1 MDQMRQGSKEVAK
14 EDKIIL
20 QNEQDAWG
28 LLERALNKDPR
39 LENATITFSNW
50 PRLEITVR
58 GRDLEGTIPS
68 RFLPALMECQESVYK
83 IYCYAK
89 YKEFST
95 RRLKDSEKR
104 KLELVYKVEKGS
116 SEFAAQAAEALQ
128 KIALEAATKMTPMQL
143 TVFLCLVALL
153 FTGHSGFKH
162 WLKYKE
168 NKNDKNLTGR
178 AVDAL
183 AESNRI
189 IAESNKANAERDI
202 ARNDLLKKAVS
213 STKAAKLA
221 YEGASAAYTR
231 LALSMD
237 AEDNLVVDGI
247 EVPGK
252 ELRSAVLSP
261 RMASESYNREGPAV
275 LRSVANDA
283 RKGFIVGVKFLDA
296 DYDIQT
302 SVERNRLID
311 EEMQTVGSAV
321 VSSKAVW
328 VHVEGRWRRGNVEG
342 ATILSVRE
350 LSAVEKKN
358 IPKSL
363 GGTKPNQPSKE

>member
-1 MDQMRQGSKEVAK
+1 MPWGDGELAK
-14 EDKIIL
+14 NDEIVL
-20 QNEQDAWG
+20 RSEQAAWE

-39 LENATITFSNW
+39 LENATVTFSGW
-50 PRLEITVR
+50 PKLEITVR
-58 GRDLEGTIPS
+58 GRDLDGTIPS
-68 RFLPALMECQESVYK
+68 RFLPALMECQESVHK
-83 IYCYAK
+83 IYSYAK
-89 YKEFST
+89 YREYST
-95 RRLKDSEKR
+95 RRLKDAEK
-104 KLELVYKVEKGS
+104 KELELVYRVEKGS

-128 KIALEAATKMTPMQL
+128 KIALEAAAKMTPMQL

-183 AESNRI
+183 AESNKI
-189 IAESNKANAERDI
+189 IAEAARGGAQRDAEREDML
-202 ARNDLLKKAVS
+202 RKAVS

-237 AEDNLVVDGI
+237 PEDKLVIDGV

-261 RMASESYNREGPAV
+261 RVASEDYNRDGPAV
-275 LRSVANDA
+275 LRSVANDL
-283 RKGFIVGVKFLDA
+283 RKGYSVGVKFLDA
-296 DYDIQT
+296 DYDVQT
-302 SVERNRLID
+302 LVERNRLID

-321 VSSKAVW
+321 VSGKAVW
-328 VHVEGRWRRGNVEG
+328 AHVVGRWRRGNVEG

-350 LSAVEKKN
+350 LTTTEKKN
-358 IPKSL
+358 VPKSL
-363 GGTKPNQPSKE
+363 GGSKPDPLPKD